1 MEQTM
6 DAILSG
12 IDISVGYQHT
22 TIIPPQCVEIPRGK
36 ITSIIGP
43 NGCGKS
49 TLLKALSRMMPVQ
62 SGQIVL
68 DGQMIAQLPTLEVAR
83 RMAILPQSPQAPG
96 GLTVEELVAYGRY
109 PHQKGFGRLR
119 EDDHHAIRW
128 ALEITHMDALA
139 ARDIDALSG
148 GQRQRAWI
156 AMALAQDTPLILL
169 DEPTTYLDMAHQ
181 LEVLELLQTLNTASQ
196 KTIALVIHDLNLA
209 ARFSDWMI
217 AMRDGVVRYEGTAA
231 QVMTREVLAD
241 VFMLDAYVVPDP
253 WTGRPT
259 CISYKMFRAGS

>member
-139 ARDIDALSG
+139 TRDIDALSG

-156 AMALAQDTPLILL
+156 AMALA
-169 DEPTTYLDMAHQ
+169 
-181 LEVLELLQTLNTASQ
+181 
-196 KTIALVIHDLNLA
+196 
-209 ARFSDWMI
+209 
-217 AMRDGVVRYEGTAA
+217 
-231 QVMTREVLAD
+231 
-241 VFMLDAYVVPDP
+241 
-253 WTGRPT
+253 
-259 CISYKMFRAGS
+259 

>member
-83 RMAILPQSPQAPG
+83 RMAILPQSPQAPAASRWKNWLPTALSAPEGLRPLAG
-96 GLTVEELVAYGRY
+96 GRPPRHSLGAG
-109 PHQKGFGRLR
+109 
-119 EDDHHAIRW
+119 DHAHGC
-128 ALEITHMDALA
+128 LGDARHRCAFRRPAA
-139 ARDIDALSG
+139 ARMDRHGAG
-148 GQRQRAWI
+148 PG
-156 AMALAQDTPLILL
+156 
-169 DEPTTYLDMAHQ
+169 Y
-181 LEVLELLQTLNTASQ
+181 
-196 KTIALVIHDLNLA
+196 
-209 ARFSDWMI
+209 AR
-217 AMRDGVVRYEGTAA
+217 
-231 QVMTREVLAD
+231 
-241 VFMLDAYVVPDP
+241 
-253 WTGRPT
+253 
-259 CISYKMFRAGS
+259 

>member
-96 GLTVEELVAYGRY
+96 GLTVEELVAYG
-109 PHQKGFGRLR
+109 
-119 EDDHHAIRW
+119 
-128 ALEITHMDALA
+128 
-139 ARDIDALSG
+139 LS
-148 GQRQRAWI
+148 
-156 AMALAQDTPLILL
+156 LI
-169 DEPTTYLDMAHQ
+169 H
-181 LEVLELLQTLNTASQ
+181 
-196 KTIALVIHDLNLA
+196 I
-209 ARFSDWMI
+209 
-217 AMRDGVVRYEGTAA
+217 
-231 QVMTREVLAD
+231 
-241 VFMLDAYVVPDP
+241 
-253 WTGRPT
+253 
-259 CISYKMFRAGS
+259 

>member
-96 GLTVEELVAYGRY
+96 GLTVEELVAYGRWRSRTWM
-109 PHQKGFGRLR
+109 PWRRATSMRFPV
-119 EDDHHAIRW
+119 A
-128 ALEITHMDALA
+128 
-139 ARDIDALSG
+139 SG
-148 GQRQRAWI
+148 S
-156 AMALAQDTPLILL
+156 
-169 DEPTTYLDMAHQ
+169 AHG
-181 LEVLELLQTLNTASQ
+181 S
-196 KTIALVIHDLNLA
+196 
-209 ARFSDWMI
+209 
-217 AMRDGVVRYEGTAA
+217 
-231 QVMTREVLAD
+231 
-241 VFMLDAYVVPDP
+241 P
-253 WTGRPT
+253 WR
-259 CISYKMFRAGS
+259 